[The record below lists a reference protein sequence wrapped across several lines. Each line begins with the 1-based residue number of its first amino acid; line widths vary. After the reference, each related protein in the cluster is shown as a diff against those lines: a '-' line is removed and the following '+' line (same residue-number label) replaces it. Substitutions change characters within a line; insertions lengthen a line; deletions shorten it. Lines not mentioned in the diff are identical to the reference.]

1 MKSKKDIKKLANQ
14 IFNLQLK
21 LQKATQ
27 DKEIKSLMRQIEI
40 IMESLS
46 LKEGLELND
55 TVMELF
61 KNNLK

>member
-1 MKSKKDIKKLANQ
+1 MKNKKDIKKLANQ

-46 LKEGLELND
+46 LREGLELND